1 MSNEPSAV
9 HFVAIGAHFHLNQKL
24 TSIEFLYF
32 HVCLCLGAFYMELNT
47 TIVYSAIKSHEQL
60 SQVTVVASSAP
71 APQIVQVASS
81 NRKSARRIS
90 ISKNFL
96 LSSSHIAHICNGEFG
111 ALIVAWN
118 LIMEYIVIVA
128 LISKALIIYL
138 DAAIYDNVGHLT
150 QLIPM
155 SWPLSEYFDVLALLV
170 PIVIGGKPLLN
181 SF

>member
-1 MSNEPSAV
+1 
-9 HFVAIGAHFHLNQKL
+9 
-24 TSIEFLYF
+24 
-32 HVCLCLGAFYMELNT
+32 MELNT

-60 SQVTVVASSAP
+60 SQVTVIASSSPPILEVSA
-71 APQIVQVASS
+71 S
-81 NRKSARRIS
+81 NRKSARRIT

-128 LISKALIIYL
+128 LISKALIVYL
-138 DAAIYDNVGHLT
+138 DAAIYGSVGHLT

-170 PIVIGGKPLLN
+170 PILIGGN
-181 SF
+181 